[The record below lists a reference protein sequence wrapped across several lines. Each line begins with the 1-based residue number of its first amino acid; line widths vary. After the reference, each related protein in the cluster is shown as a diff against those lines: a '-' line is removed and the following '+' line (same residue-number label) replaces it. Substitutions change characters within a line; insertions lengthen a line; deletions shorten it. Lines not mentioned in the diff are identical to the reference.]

1 MVSYIVGDKY
11 EDALQILLAS
21 YCTQSYSCSYSFSV
35 ILLYSFSY
43 KILTEYDEIHL
54 SSVVSRTSAHCV
66 RDNVQRYHSPP
77 MKTVRETSDN
87 LYF

>member
-1 MVSYIVGDKY
+1 MVSYIVVDMHEKVM
-11 EDALQILLAS
+11 LICLAS

-54 SSVVSRTSAHCV
+54 SSVVS
-66 RDNVQRYHSPP
+66 
-77 MKTVRETSDN
+77 
-87 LYF
+87 